1 MFRDIVVVELELIKS
16 QYSSDAGT
24 NSTALSSGA
33 PSPQLVRHT
42 IPALARH
49 ETVASPQYQVSHS
62 SKYQIIMYFCFLPNS
77 AVED

>member
-1 MFRDIVVVELELIKS
+1 MTFTAFKAATKVRMFRDIVVELELIKS
-16 QYSSDAGT
+16 EYSSDAGT

-49 ETVASPQYQVSHS
+49 ETVACPQYQVR
-62 SKYQIIMYFCFLPNS
+62 Q
-77 AVED
+77 